1 MYTKGLIS
9 QLMKHKLIRI
19 TTVPGSLGGLLR
31 GQLGFMN
38 QYYHV
43 IGISSDGEMMDN
55 LRRNENIDT
64 HIVEM
69 TRSITPLRDL
79 KAAIQLYRFFRK
91 EKPYIVHTHTP
102 KAGTVGLLAAWF
114 ARVPHRL
121 HTIAGLPLLEENGVK
136 RILLDNVEKITY
148 NCATQILP
156 NSYELQRIILN
167 LKLTT
172 KDKMKVIGNGSSN
185 GINTNFFD
193 RNLITDA
200 KKEALKKELNIS
212 DTDFVFIFIGRL
224 VKDKG
229 INELISAFDNLSQN
243 NSNCKLILVGERE
256 DKLDPL
262 SSETETLIKT
272 NMNILAVGFQRDIRP
287 FVTISKALVFPS
299 YREGFPNVVLQA
311 SAMELP
317 CIVSNINGCNEII
330 ENEVNGLIVPVKNK
344 TKLEKAMRILIE
356 FPEKRLEMKRYTRSR
371 IVKRYEQKF
380 VWNELLN
387 FYNNLN

>member
-193 RNLITDA
+193 RNLITDT

-212 DTDFVFIFIGRL
+212 DADFVFIFIGRL

-229 INELISAFDNLSQN
+229 INELVSAFDNLSQN
-243 NSNCKLILVGERE
+243 NSNCKLILVGGRE

>member
-1 MYTKGLIS
+1 
-9 QLMKHKLIRI
+9 
-19 TTVPGSLGGLLR
+19 
-31 GQLGFMN
+31 MN
-38 QYYHV
+38 QHYHV
-43 IGISSDGEMMDN
+43 IAISGDGETMDY
-55 LRRNENIDT
+55 LRQNESIDT
-64 HIVEM
+64 HIVDM
-69 TRSITPLRDL
+69 TRSITPLKDL

-121 HTIAGLPLLEENGVK
+121 HTIAGLPLLEANGLK

-148 NCATQILP
+148 KCATQILP
-156 NSYELQRIILN
+156 NSYELQRIVLN

-172 KDKMKVIGNGSSN
+172 KEKMKVIGNGSSN
-185 GINTNFFD
+185 GINTNFFN

-212 DTDFVFIFIGRL
+212 DADFVFIFIGRL

-243 NSNCKLILVGERE
+243 NSNCKLILVGGRE

-262 SSETETLIKT
+262 LSETETLIKT

-287 FVTISKALVFPS
+287 FVTISSALVFPS

-330 ENEVNGLIVPVKNK
+330 ENEVNGLIVPVKNESE
-344 TKLEKAMRILIE
+344 LDKAMQFMID
-356 FPEKRLEMKRYTRSR
+356 FPEKRLAMKQHTRSR